1 MNRSADRIAVA
12 LGIDPDSRQV
22 NVEKLYLSTEKT
34 PGAYWLQLFI
44 ATGIAQFGLVL
55 NSTAV
60 IIGAMLVSPLMTPI
74 VQVGMGFAIGHLHL
88 TTRATLRLITSII
101 FVVLAAALLTQL
113 MPLTEPTAEILART
127 HPTFLDMIVALFCG
141 LAASFTHARGSRDV
155 VTAAAGTAI
164 AIALVPPVCVI
175 GFGVGTGDVDIALG
189 ATMLFTANLAA
200 IILVSDVF
208 FLITGFGRLDF
219 ERLDSRVYND
229 ADKLSRTYRL
239 AQTIWPP
246 SNRHMPLRLLLP
258 LGFVLSVSVP
268 LYRALSQVVV
278 QVRLKEAVTEV
289 LDRFA
294 EAHQVLARRV
304 DVTEAEQ
311 AVWITI
317 VGDPSTQAKVQAQLA
332 SDLDARVGNVVRTRV
347 DIVPSSASIERI
359 FAVRKSKASAPLC
372 PPQPDLDVIRADALA
387 AVSPNE
393 QAGQLT
399 KNIDDVLAWAAPTLA
414 DGHWLGWSLDIS
426 DKSRELVLDML
437 GPTPPPAET
446 LTLLREVVRRET
458 GLKIDDVRVRR
469 VPTVLFETPAPDQ
482 ANVALLVAG
491 FAERIARVAA
501 RHGLTLRLTHPDP
514 ATLAEADRAAA
525 IALTEALLAAVP
537 TSLRSWM
544 QTSIGAGWRVVAE
557 PPIGR
562 ARLGSEAAPV
572 RP

>member
-1 MNRSADRIAVA
+1 MNRSADRIAHA
-12 LGIDPDSRQV
+12 LGIDPDARQV

-88 TTRATLRLITSII
+88 TTRATLRLINSII
-101 FVVLAAALLTQL
+101 FVVLAAALLTKL
-113 MPLTEPTAEILART
+113 MPLSEATSEILGRT

-175 GFGVGTGDVDIALG
+175 GFGLGTGDMDIALG

-219 ERLDSRVYND
+219 ERLDQRVYNE
-229 ADKLSRTYRL
+229 ADKQAWTYRM

-258 LGFVLSVSVP
+258 LAFVLSVSVP

-278 QVRLKEAVTEV
+278 QVQLKEAVTEV

-294 EAHQVLARRV
+294 ESHQVLARRV
-304 DVTEAEQ
+304 EVTEAAQ

-317 VGDPSTQAKVQAQLA
+317 VGDPDTQAKVQAKLT
-332 SDLDARVGNVVRTRV
+332 SDLDARVGHAVGTRV

-359 FAVRKSKASAPLC
+359 FDLRKNKASAPLC
-372 PPQPDLDVIRADALA
+372 APLPDLEAVRADAIA
-387 AVSPNE
+387 TVSANAH
-393 QAGQLT
+393 AGRLT
-399 KNIDDVLAWAAPTLA
+399 KNIDDVLAWATPTLT

-437 GPTPPPAET
+437 GPTPPPSAA
-446 LTLLREVVRRET
+446 LTLLREVVRRES

-469 VPTVLFETPAPDQ
+469 VPKVLFAATVPDQ
-482 ANVALLVAG
+482 ANVAW
-491 FAERIARVAA
+491 FAERMARIAA
-501 RHGLTLRLTHPDP
+501 RHGLTLRLSHPDP
-514 ATLAEADRAAA
+514 AALPEAERAAA
-525 IALTEALLAAVP
+525 IALTEALRAAVP
-537 TSLRSWM
+537 DALQSWM
-544 QTSIGAGWRVVAE
+544 QTSIGDGWQVVAE

-562 ARLGSEAAPV
+562 VRLGSEAAPV

>member
-1 MNRSADRIAVA
+1 MNRSADRIANA
-12 LGIDPDSRQV
+12 FGIDPDARQV

-88 TTRATLRLITSII
+88 TTRATLRLINSII
-101 FVVLAAALLTQL
+101 FVVLAAALLTKL
-113 MPLTEPTAEILART
+113 MPLSEATSEILGRT

-175 GFGVGTGDVDIALG
+175 GFGLGTGDMDIALG

-208 FLITGFGRLDF
+208 FLLTGFGRLDF
-219 ERLDSRVYND
+219 DRLEQRVYND
-229 ADKLSRTYRL
+229 KDKQAWTYRM

-258 LGFVLSVSVP
+258 LSFVLSVSVP
-268 LYRALSQVVV
+268 LYRALSQVVAQV
-278 QVRLKEAVTEV
+278 QIKEAITEV

-294 EAHQVLARRV
+294 QSQQVLARRV
-304 DVTEAEQ
+304 DVTEAAQ

-317 VGDPSTQAKVQAQLA
+317 VGDPDTQAKVQARLTA
-332 SDLDARVGNVVRTRV
+332 DLDARVGHAVSTRV
-347 DIVPSSASIERI
+347 DIVPSGASIARI
-359 FAVRKSKASAPLC
+359 FDVRKSKATAPLC
-372 PPQPDLDVIRADALA
+372 PPQPDLEAVRSDAIA
-387 AVSPNE
+387 TVSANTH
-393 QAGQLT
+393 AGQLT
-399 KNIDDVLAWAAPTLA
+399 RNIDDVLAWATPTLA

-426 DKSRELVLDML
+426 DKSRQLVLDML
-437 GPTPPPAET
+437 GPTAPPTAT

-458 GLKIDDVRVRR
+458 GLKIDDVVVRR
-469 VPTVLFETPAPDQ
+469 VPTVLFEAQAPGQ
-482 ANVALLVAG
+482 ANVAW
-491 FAERIARVAA
+491 FAERMARVAA
-501 RHGLTLRLTHPDP
+501 RHGLTVRLTHPDP
-514 ATLAEADRAAA
+514 AALPEADRAAA
-525 IALTEALLAAVP
+525 ASLTKALKAAVP
-537 TSLRSWM
+537 AALQPWM
-544 QTSIGAGWRVVAE
+544 QTAVGPDWRVVAE

-562 ARLGSEAAPV
+562 ARMGSEAAPV
-572 RP
+572 KP